1 MTASIPPARAEQS
14 EAAALYDVE
23 TGAPAHARASLGIEA
38 LRIGG
43 GVALSMRNDPTEFW
57 SKALGFGFQEPVTD
71 GLIAEICGFYRSRQ
85 TPIATIQLAPSVI
98 PEDWPDICA
107 RWNLSA
113 GALLHKLVC
122 ATEVAV
128 APERIGELG
137 EGLRSGRVQTADA
150 AEWASV
156 VIRGSGM
163 PEGALPEMAAA
174 SVSRPGWCPCAVW
187 AGQEIVAGGTTYIR
201 EGIGQL
207 FGGATLPFARG
218 RGAQSALLAAR
229 ARAAHA
235 AGCRW
240 LVAETGVERPG
251 THNSSLHNMAR
262 MGFTV
267 LYQRQNWTWRPD
279 VTGPKAVTVQR
290 GAGNHS

>member
-14 EAAALYDVE
+14 EATALYDVE

-43 GVALSMRNDPTEFW
+43 GVALSMRNDPTGFW

-71 GLIAEICGFYRSRQ
+71 GLIAEISGFYRSRQ

-107 RWNLSA
+107 KWNLSA
-113 GALLHKLVC
+113 GASLHKLVC
-122 ATEVAV
+122 STEVAV
-128 APERIGELG
+128 ARGRIGELG
-137 EGLRSGRVQTADA
+137 KGLRPGRVQVANA

-156 VIRGSGM
+156 VMRGSGM
-163 PEGALPEMAAA
+163 PEGALSEMAAA
-174 SVSRPGWCPCAVW
+174 SVGRPGWCPYAVW
-187 AGQEIVAGGTTYIR
+187 AGEEIVAGGTTYIR
-201 EGIGQL
+201 EGVAQL

-218 RGAQSALLAAR
+218 RGAQSELLTAR

-240 LVAETGVERPG
+240 LVAETGVESPG
-251 THNSSLHNMAR
+251 THNSSLHNMVR
-262 MGFTV
+262 MGFAA
-267 LYQRQNWTWRPD
+267 LYQRQNWTWRGR
-279 VTGPKAVTVQR
+279 VSTGR
-290 GAGNHS
+290 